1 MKSNNHNKISS
12 QKYEQIIHEYQAKI
26 SSILKKNNDLSN
38 EANDLINSIYLN
50 RNIISDY
57 LKDYPEYKNIEQN
70 LVDSIENYLNNI
82 NEKNQ
87 LEMQLNKLEHFQQNL
102 PEEVELL
109 QLNNEHLKSEL
120 INTLKQIYKFQKE
133 LEKQKKN
140 ALFKIPREEIFIMSP
155 TKKNIELFETITK
168 LSKNIE
174 NNKMQE
180 IDKREIELLD
190 AKIQIIEEQVEKLKQ
205 NVDINNKN
213 KSDKNLKND
222 EDEGNEEE
230 EENEDFDE
238 DKSDENGEG
247 EENFI
252 INNEEYENNNDIPI
266 FANNKTCD
274 NDNLELIEQIKYF
287 TKEVEKLEKENSETR
302 KKINEY
308 DEEYKNL
315 KEELQILTS
324 RNAKHTNNKSTS
336 FRTTNFKNKK

>member
-1 MKSNNHNKISS
+1 MKSKSHNKISS
-12 QKYEQIIHEYQAKI
+12 HKYEQIIHEYQAKI

-82 NEKNQ
+82 DEKNQ

-109 QLNNEHLKSEL
+109 QLNNEQLKSEL

-155 TKKNIELFETITK
+155 TKKNIELFETINK

-180 IDKREIELLD
+180 IDQREIELLD

-205 NVDINNKN
+205 NVNINNKN

-222 EDEGNEEE
+222 EDEGNDEE

-238 DKSDENGEG
+238 EKSEDNGEG
-247 EENFI
+247 DENFI

-266 FANNKTCD
+266 LANNKTCD

-308 DEEYKNL
+308 EEEYKNL

-324 RNAKHTNNKSTS
+324 RNTKQTNNKSTS